1 MKKKGSMTIEASF
14 LIPCIILVIV
24 MLLYLVFYSYNSI
37 TLFKNTCYVGIKVM
51 GEEKKGSVYLPEK
64 EWEQISKDTLVLS
77 EEESINVKSKSDKI
91 TVIGKINFTIPAYN
105 ELILQEKMVIP
116 ECSYKKTVARMVK
129 WKWL

>member
-51 GEEKKGSVYLPEK
+51 GEERKGSVYFPEK
-64 EWEQISKDTLVLS
+64 EWEQISKDTLVIS
-77 EEESINVKSKSDKI
+77 EEESINVKSESDKI
-91 TVIGKINFTIPAYN
+91 IVTGKINFTIPFYKK
-105 ELILQEKMVIP
+105 LTLQEKSVIP
-116 ECSYKKTVARMVK
+116 ECRHKKTVARMVK